1 MIVHY
6 MLGIET
12 ILETATLKIYGNFE
26 NTFGKIDCSELYF
39 KLENDKNSDLSN
51 TSQLNFLCLLF
62 QIQQQLRYQEPKID
76 FLF

>member
-39 KLENDKNSDLSN
+39 KLENDKNSD
-51 TSQLNFLCLLF
+51 F
-62 QIQQQLRYQEPKID
+62 K
-76 FLF
+76 